1 MGGCARMGGCSAGAG
16 GWIAGGGW
24 VWGLNRGDGVRAMAE
39 SFAVTGFWGLGLCAG
54 IVLETL

>member
-1 MGGCARMGGCSAGAG
+1 MGGCSVGAG

-24 VWGLNRGDGVRAMAE
+24 VWGLNRGDGFRAMAE
-39 SFAVTGFWGLGLCAG
+39 GFAVTGFRGLGLCSA